1 MAGIPFDQRDGKII
15 LDGAIVEWKDAKI
28 HVLTHALHYASCVFE
43 GERSYNG
50 IIFKS
55 HEHSL
60 RLEKSAKILGLTLP
74 MSAEEITKTK
84 AELLKLNNIIDG
96 YVRVFAWRG
105 SEQMGVSAQ
114 ATKTHMAFCCWEWP
128 SYFSEEKREKGLS
141 LITAQYRRPAPDT
154 APTQAKASGLYMIC
168 TISKHAAE
176 AAGYDDAM
184 MLDYRGYVAEATG
197 ANIFFIKGNEIHT
210 PTPDCF
216 LNGLTRQTAITL
228 AKDKGY
234 TLIERHIMPDE
245 IGGFDECF
253 LTGSAAEIAAV
264 GSIDQHKY
272 TVGPVVR
279 DIRSAYEDL
288 VRGIEPAKQ
297 STAQGG

>member
-1 MAGIPFDQRDGKII
+1 MAGIAFDQREGKIF
-15 LDGAIVEWKDAKI
+15 LDGEMVEWKDAKI

-43 GERSYNG
+43 GERAYNG
-50 IIFKS
+50 VIFKS
-55 HEHSL
+55 REHSE
-60 RLEKSAKILGLTLP
+60 RLHKSAKILGMDMP
-74 MSAEEITKTK
+74 MSVDEITRVKDEVLK
-84 AELLKLNNIIDG
+84 ANNITNG
-96 YVRVFAWRG
+96 YMRVFAWRG

-141 LITAQYRRPAPDT
+141 LVTAQYRRPAPDT
-154 APTQAKASGLYMIC
+154 APTQAKAAGLYMIC

-176 AAGYDDAM
+176 NAGYDDAM

-197 ANIFFIKGNEIHT
+197 ANLFFVKDGVIHT

-216 LNGLTRQTAITL
+216 LNGLTRQTAIQI

-234 TLIERHIMPDE
+234 ELIERHIMPDE
-245 IGGFDECF
+245 LGSFDECF
-253 LTGSAAEIAAV
+253 LTGSAAEVAAV
-264 GSIDQHKY
+264 GSIDKHSF

-279 DIRSAYEDL
+279 DIRDTYEKL
-288 VRGIEPAKQ
+288 VRGQ
-297 STAQGG
+297 L